1 METRGLWWN
10 IHDFAHY
17 KEIFYALFLI
27 SLLFFIY
34 GFYLKIKNWARGKP
48 KNNFDDFSNRIKN
61 MFERSFLHKGWQGKG
76 TGGQGDKGKG
86 IVVLA
91 HVFVFYGFFALW
103 IGTDILTVQ
112 DRLPIYFF
120 EGPFYKTYS
129 LVMDLSG
136 VLMLLG
142 LSFFAYIRYIQKPK
156 RLDNFQNDWLQLVY
170 LALFVIIG
178 FLIEGIRQS
187 ATNQI
192 EPYAPIGAAVA
203 KSIQRLPFETQ
214 KLLHLV
220 LWWLH
225 SIQTFSFVALIPFT
239 KFSHIFIAPL
249 NLFFSDSKP
258 KGALTTPF
266 NLVELMAMEHP
277 PEDFAQGISKIEDF
291 TWKDLMDLDACTA
304 CGKCHE
310 VCPATNSE
318 KPLSPKW
325 VILDLRQAMY
335 KKPLYP
341 HGYKGKLSEGA
352 TGRNSDGATTSLTE
366 LITQET
372 LWSCTTCNACVEACP
387 VGIDQLT
394 KIVELRRTLITE
406 NKAPNNLLNTL
417 KNIRSRSNPWGQPLE
432 DREKWTEGYD
442 VPKVDDTPDFEYLYW
457 VGCAGAYD
465 SRNQNIARTMV
476 KLLKKADVKF
486 AILGK
491 KEKCTG
497 DTARRAGDE
506 GLFQELAINNIETFK
521 TKNIKKI
528 IAHCPHCFNTFKNEY
543 PEFGLKDVQV
553 FHHTEILWE
562 LIKLGKLSMTKE
574 ISEQVTYH
582 DSCYLGRHNGQYDAP
597 RNILKKV
604 PGLKYIEMKNS
615 RETGTC
621 CGGGGAQLWYE
632 APGKQINVMRLNE
645 IKESGAKVAASA
657 CPFCTIMLETART
670 LDKSESPPQV
680 QDISEIVAKAVL

>member
-10 IHDFAHY
+10 IHDFPHY
-17 KEIFYALFLI
+17 KEIFYSLFLI
-27 SLLFFIY
+27 SVIFFIY
-34 GFYLKIKNWARGKP
+34 GFYLKIKRWACGKP
-48 KNNFDDFSNRIKN
+48 KNDFNDFGLRIKT
-61 MFERSFLHKGWQGKG
+61 MFDRSFLHRKW
-76 TGGQGDKGKG
+76 GQDKLV
-86 IVVLA
+86 IFS
-91 HVFVFYGFFALW
+91 HIFVFYGFFILW

-112 DRLPIYFF
+112 DRMPEYFF
-120 EGPFYKTYS
+120 YGPFYKAYS
-129 LVMDLSG
+129 LTMDLSG
-136 VLMLLG
+136 ILMLLG
-142 LSFFAYIRYIQKPK
+142 LVTFAYIRYIKKPK
-156 RLDNFQNDWLQLVY
+156 RLDNFQNDWLQLAY

-192 EPYAPIGAAVA
+192 EPYTPIGAIFARCFLGFSLEA
-203 KSIQRLPFETQ
+203 Q
-214 KLLHLV
+214 KTLHLT

-225 SIQTFSFVALIPFT
+225 SIQTFSFIALIPYT
-239 KFSHIFIAPL
+239 KFSHIFIVPA
-249 NLFFSDSKP
+249 NLFFISSKP

-277 PEDFAQGISKIEDF
+277 PEDFAQGVTKLEDF
-291 TWKDLMDLDACTA
+291 TWKDLMDLDACTG

-310 VCPATNSE
+310 ICPATNSG

-335 KKPLYP
+335 NKPSYP
-341 HGYKGKLSEGA
+341 HGYKGSSTDLKITNL
-352 TGRNSDGATTSLTE
+352 TG
-366 LITQET
+366 LISQET
-372 LWSCTTCNACVEACP
+372 LWSCTTCNACVEVCP

-417 KNIRSRSNPWGQPLE
+417 KNIRSRSNPWGQSPE
-432 DREKWTEGYD
+432 DRERWTEGLD
-442 VPKVDDTPDFEYLYW
+442 VPKVENTTDFEYLYW

-465 SRNQNIARTMV
+465 TRNQNISKTMV
-476 KLLKKADVKF
+476 SLLKKAKVKF

-506 GLFQELAINNIETFK
+506 GLFQELAIKNIETFK
-521 TKNIKKI
+521 NKNVKKI
-528 IAHCPHCFNTFKNEY
+528 ITHCPHCFNTFKNEY
-543 PEFGLKDVQV
+543 PEFGLKDVQI

-562 LIKLGKLSMTKE
+562 LIKLGKLTMTKE
-574 ISEQVTYH
+574 VSEEITYH

-597 RNILKKV
+597 RNILNKI
-604 PGLKYIEMKNS
+604 PGLKYIEMENS
-615 RETGTC
+615 RERGTC

-645 IKESGAKVAASA
+645 IKDSGAKIAASA

-670 LDKSESPPQV
+670 LDKSGAPPIV
-680 QDISEIVAKAVL
+680 QDISEIVAKAI